1 MKKYLGILTLL
12 ATTLFMSTANAGLIF
27 VGSWDVYNDAAPM
40 WSSAPPNGPPAYTGQ
55 EAAALLFG
63 GNAADYSIS
72 TIDSSV
78 ANVNNLAWYDVI
90 GTGGNVFAE
99 NYSNKYLGQYYGPT
113 YSFIPGAPDNAA
125 SAFIRDNLSGENAIN
140 FAFIN
145 EVPTVPEPTVLALL
159 FPGLVGLAMMRRRPR
174 KPPAA

>member
-1 MKKYLGILTLL
+1 MKKYLGIVTLL
-12 ATTLFMSTANAGLIF
+12 ATTLFMSTANAGLMF
-27 VGSWDVYNDAAPM
+27 VGSWDVYNDAAPT

-78 ANVNNLAWYDVI
+78 ANINNMAWYDVI

-113 YSFIPGAPDNAA
+113 DSYVLGAPDNAA
-125 SAFIRDNLSGENAIN
+125 SAFIRDNLFGANAIN
-140 FAFIN
+140 YAFIN
-145 EVPTVPEPTVLALL
+145 SAPAVPEPAVLSLL
-159 FPGLVGLAMMRRRPR
+159 FPGLFGLAMMRRRPG
-174 KPPAA
+174 KSPVA